1 MAQNHKPLKIETKHS
16 AYIINFGKFNIAEI
30 YDSGPIKI
38 ITNKII
44 ETTIAKLAIRMNR
57 RRMTHQNHNRHFLRM
72 KNYSHHMVSNLP
84 NLPLLQNNRFLL
96 LKH

>member
-57 RRMTHQNHNRHFLRM
+57 PHTIHKNHNHHFLRM
-72 KNYSHHMVSNLP
+72 KNYFHHTESNFP
-84 NLPLLQNNRFLL
+84 HPPHLLNNHFLL
-96 LKH
+96 